1 MATDTDDKNIYLTTD
16 ASAYAIGDTAKV
28 TAYLYS
34 ETYQPQAGATLQ
46 IEVVPPDG
54 ATFQLQIR
62 AAIESTNE
70 GATQQRTIANMGNL
84 YTAQFA
90 LRQKGN
96 YRIRAT
102 GRSGNLNLGEDRLD
116 IFVHPQLAELESPQL
131 NEDLLKQLASQT
143 GGAYFSIADA
153 ELMLENIADVQN
165 SIFVDA
171 ERELWAHPL
180 VLLTVV
186 GLLGTEWFLR
196 KRIGLT

>member
-1 MATDTDDKNIYLTTD
+1 
-16 ASAYAIGDTAKV
+16 
-28 TAYLYS
+28 
-34 ETYQPQAGATLQ
+34 
-46 IEVVPPDG
+46 
-54 ATFQLQIR
+54 
-62 AAIESTNE
+62 
-70 GATQQRTIANMGNL
+70 MGNL

-131 NEDLLKQLASQT
+131 NEDLLKQLASRT